1 MSFLECQAKTTGNIT
16 FVKEPG
22 SKGNLSLCSG
32 RSPNYLFKV
41 QPFKTKGYL
50 RDLGRDRIF
59 PGLCPKTMD

>member
-1 MSFLECQAKTTGNIT
+1 MSFLECQAKTTGNIA

-41 QPFKTKGYL
+41 QPFKTKG
-50 RDLGRDRIF
+50 
-59 PGLCPKTMD
+59 